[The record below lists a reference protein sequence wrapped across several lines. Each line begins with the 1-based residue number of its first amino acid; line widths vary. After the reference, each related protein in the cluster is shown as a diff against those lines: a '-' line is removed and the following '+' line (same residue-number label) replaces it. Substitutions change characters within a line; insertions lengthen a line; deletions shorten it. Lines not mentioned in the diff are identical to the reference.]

1 MAAIPNSILDD
12 TKKLLGVHADDP
24 SFDTDITLH
33 INSVLSLLH
42 QLGASPLES
51 VSISD
56 STATWQML
64 LDNINGVNF
73 MKSYVYLK
81 VKSWFDPPVNANT
94 MTALTEQI
102 KELEWRLSITEI
114 KFNPYAYSG
123 LDLGNVYIIDDL
135 GDFPPEAPVGALG
148 FDPDSGKL
156 WVNK

>member
-148 FDPDSGKL
+148 FDPDSGKI
-156 WVNK
+156 WRNT